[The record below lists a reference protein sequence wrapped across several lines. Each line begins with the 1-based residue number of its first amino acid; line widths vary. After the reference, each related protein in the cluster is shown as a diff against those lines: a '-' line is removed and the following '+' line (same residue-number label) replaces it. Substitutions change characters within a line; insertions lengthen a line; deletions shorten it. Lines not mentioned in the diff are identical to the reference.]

1 MSSQNA
7 KQYIGVLT
15 GFIGDFTSIIFSNI
29 LIYSIPMRSS
39 YDIRLLS
46 PVETSI
52 FISNVFTL
60 LIFIYLHYI
69 EIKREFWL
77 IKHFD
82 YSRRYNSLHLQTYKT
97 QYPAL
102 FEFLNILNSKYYRI
116 YYITRI
122 AYLINFVASSIY
134 ILTFNYANYTTA
146 TTLFTNIWF
155 CWSKLASGINIASQS
170 IKDGIGYSYY
180 NKLNLSYNRIDVAYK
195 THQSNSN
202 IDGVSGVGG
211 SGDSGGSPNSISP
224 TESLNNS
231 LNAQSGRIKYFMEET
246 NVN

>member
-1 MSSQNA
+1 MSSQNGQ
-7 KQYIGVLT
+7 QYIGVLI
-15 GFIGDFTSIIFSNI
+15 GFIGDFTSIILSNI
-29 LIYSIPMRSS
+29 LIYSIPLRSP
-39 YDIRLLS
+39 YDIWLLS
-46 PVETSI
+46 PMETSI
-52 FISNVFTL
+52 FIVNLSTL

-82 YSRRYNSLHLQTYKT
+82 YSRRYNSLHLQTYKS

-122 AYLINFVASSIY
+122 AYLINFLASAIY
-134 ILTFNYANYTTA
+134 ILAFNYSNYTTP

-155 CWSKLASGINIASQS
+155 CWSKLASGITIASQS

-180 NKLNLSYNRIDVAYK
+180 NKLNLSYNRIDIAYK

-202 IDGVSGVGG
+202 MDGG
-211 SGDSGGSPNSISP
+211 SGASGESPNSISP
-224 TESLNNS
+224 IESLNNS
-231 LNAQSGRIKYFMEET
+231 LNAQSGRIRYFMEQT
-246 NVN
+246 DIN